1 MARTKEFSPEG
12 ALDAALYL
20 FWLKGYGATSMRDL
34 LDGMGIGRGSFYDTF
49 GDRRALFLAVLE
61 RFEEARTGW
70 MDEALE
76 GTGVEGIEEVFR
88 RTVEGMTG
96 SEPRRGCLL
105 ANTAVELAPRDPE
118 VADRISR
125 HVRRTEEA
133 FAGALVRAQEMGEI
147 PAGRDPRS
155 LARFLVSNLH
165 GLRVLARAG
174 TDRRTLEDAAR
185 VALEALRRGDPP
197 RVDLA
202 VGHRR
207 DPACGLR
214 CQPTPARRAPDPVP
228 DPTGGTGQGRAR
240 RRR

>member
-1 MARTKEFSPEG
+1 MPRTKEFRPEA
-12 ALDAALYL
+12 ALDAAMHL

-49 GDRRALFLAVLE
+49 GDKRALFLAALD

-70 MDEALE
+70 IYEALK

-125 HVRRTEEA
+125 DIRRTEEA
-133 FAGALVRAQEMGEI
+133 FAGALARAQETGEI

-185 VALEALRRGDPP
+185 VALEALR
-197 RVDLA
+197 
-202 VGHRR
+202 
-207 DPACGLR
+207 
-214 CQPTPARRAPDPVP
+214 
-228 DPTGGTGQGRAR
+228 
-240 RRR
+240 